1 MDGMDQKPKTT
12 LLKELMVIFMYLARF
27 LASFGFMLWLVSG
40 KIDLIGS
47 TMCFAGFFV
56 WVISIIFTIIAKR
69 RKEPIKTVFIM
80 QLIEGF
86 FIFYSMSFIGAT
98 YASFMSTT

>member
-1 MDGMDQKPKTT
+1 MDQKPKTT

-27 LASFGFMLWLVSG
+27 LASFGFMLWLMSG
-40 KIDLIGS
+40 EIDIIGS

-69 RKEPIKTVFIM
+69 RKEPIKTVFMM
-80 QLIEGF
+80 QIGEGF
-86 FIFYSMSFIGAT
+86 IIFCAVLFILAT
-98 YASFMSTT
+98 YVFHMSTT